1 MKEIKQFT
9 IERMSHEARGVAVD
23 ATGKTVFIDG
33 ALAGEIVNCEVRA
46 QRRRFIDAKVI
57 EVIKPSNWREQP
69 KCAYFLTCGGCSV
82 QHIVHVEQLRL
93 KQQAFVE
100 QLQHFGNVSPQQWL
114 APITGPIYAYR
125 NKARLSVRYVHKK
138 NKVLV
143 GFRERKNSFIADI
156 DTCEVLNPL
165 VAKLIL
171 PLKNILMNLK
181 ARDKIAQ
188 IEVAVGSEQVALVL
202 RNLIELGDTDRSCLQ
217 EFAALHA
224 VELYLQPGKPDYLEK
239 IYPANTPQRVYY
251 FLKEYNLKIG
261 LKPLEFSQINPQI
274 NEKMLN
280 LAIEL
285 LQIKPEHKILD
296 LFCGIGNFTLV
307 LAKFAKHV
315 TGIEVS
321 DAMVARALENAKLND
336 IQNVEFF
343 AADLTQEQS
352 DASWSLHTF
361 DSILLD
367 PSRHGA
373 KEILALIAKLNPKKI
388 VYVSC
393 NPATFARDAGILVHE
408 HNYSLVK
415 SGIMDM
421 FPQTDH
427 IETIALFERE

>member
-1 MKEIKQFT
+1 
-9 IERMSHEARGVAVD
+9 
-23 ATGKTVFIDG
+23 
-33 ALAGEIVNCEVRA
+33 
-46 QRRRFIDAKVI
+46 
-57 EVIKPSNWREQP
+57 
-69 KCAYFLTCGGCSV
+69 
-82 QHIVHVEQLRL
+82 
-93 KQQAFVE
+93 
-100 QLQHFGNVSPQQWL
+100 
-114 APITGPIYAYR
+114 
-125 NKARLSVRYVHKK
+125 
-138 NKVLV
+138 
-143 GFRERKNSFIADI
+143 
-156 DTCEVLNPL
+156 
-165 VAKLIL
+165 
-171 PLKNILMNLK
+171 
-181 ARDKIAQ
+181 
-188 IEVAVGSEQVALVL
+188 
-202 RNLIELGDTDRSCLQ
+202 
-217 EFAALHA
+217 
-224 VELYLQPGKPDYLEK
+224 
-239 IYPANTPQRVYY
+239 
-251 FLKEYNLKIG
+251 
-261 LKPLEFSQINPQI
+261 
-274 NEKMLN
+274 MLN
-280 LAIEL
+280 LAIEV